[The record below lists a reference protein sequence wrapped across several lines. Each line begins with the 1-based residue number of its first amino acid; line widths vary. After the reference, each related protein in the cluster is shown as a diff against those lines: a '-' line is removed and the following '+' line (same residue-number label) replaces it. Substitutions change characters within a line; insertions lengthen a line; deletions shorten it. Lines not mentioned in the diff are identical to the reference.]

1 MSIDTRINR
10 LFKRLKERRAP
21 DAMWVEVKDENGE
34 VVFVL
39 DGERQIPE
47 AEYLRDHFGDIRLHW
62 PEDKPARRGA
72 EIPKAEF
79 GNIR

>member
-21 DAMWVEVKDENGE
+21 DAMWVAVKDENGE

-47 AEYLRDHFGDIRLHW
+47 AEYLRDHFGGIQLHW
-62 PEDKPARRGA
+62 PEDSLRGVG
-72 EIPKAEF
+72 PKF
-79 GNIR
+79 RNW